1 LSKIKDVQFRT
12 KKKRTYREEEN
23 DMYDVV
29 TFGEAMVRLS
39 PPHFER
45 LEQARSLNVNVG
57 GAELNVAVGVTRFGL
72 KSAWVSKLPK
82 NSLGQMI
89 RDRAQEFGVDCS
101 HIVWSDKGRAGLY
114 FVEFGASPRASSV
127 LYDRGNSAISMVQP
141 GEIDWSK
148 VFAGSKH
155 FHMSG
160 ITPALSASA
169 TETTVEAMKAAKK
182 AGCTV
187 SYDLNYRKK
196 LWTPADAKKIQ
207 EPLMANVDILITT
220 EEDTNVVFGI
230 KEKDYEAVAEK
241 LARTFNFK
249 VVAITLREDLSVW
262 KNNWTAIAFCDG
274 KLFKDRKYEVE
285 IVDRVGA
292 GDSFT
297 SGFLYGWI
305 KEKDVQKGVQY
316 GNAFAALKHT
326 VPGDFNWNTLE
337 EVETQLKGGG
347 LRISR

>member
-1 LSKIKDVQFRT
+1 
-12 KKKRTYREEEN
+12 
-23 DMYDVV
+23 MYDVV
-29 TFGEAMVRLS
+29 TFGESMVRLS
-39 PPHFER
+39 PPHFQR
-45 LEQARSLNVNVG
+45 LEQARSLDTNVG

-82 NSLGQMI
+82 NGLGYLI
-89 RDRAQEFGVDCS
+89 RDRAMEFGVDCS
-101 HIVWSDKGRAGLY
+101 HIVWSDKGRAGIY
-114 FVEFGASPRASSV
+114 FVEFGASPRASGV
-127 LYDRGNSAISMVQP
+127 LYDRSHSAISLIEP
-141 GEIDWSK
+141 GEVDWGK
-148 VFAGSKH
+148 VFSGSKH
-155 FHMSG
+155 FHLSG

-169 TETTVEAMKAAKK
+169 AKVTVEAMKAAKK

-196 LWTPADAKKIQ
+196 LWAPAEAKKIQ
-207 EPLMANVDILITT
+207 EPMMEDVDILITT

-230 KEKDYEAVAEK
+230 KEKDYEAAAKK
-241 LARTFNFK
+241 LAETFKFK

-262 KNNWTAIAFCDG
+262 RNNWTAIAFQDG
-274 KLFKDRKYEVE
+274 KIFRDKKYEVE

-305 KEKDVQKGVQY
+305 RLKDIQKGVKY

-326 VPGDFNWNTLE
+326 VPGDFNWNTLD
-337 EVETQLKGGG
+337 EVENQIKGAG

>member
-1 LSKIKDVQFRT
+1 
-12 KKKRTYREEEN
+12 
-23 DMYDVV
+23 MYDVV
-29 TFGEAMVRLS
+29 TFGESMVRLS
-39 PPHFER
+39 PPDFQR
-45 LEQARSLNVNVG
+45 LEQTRRLNVNVG

-82 NSLGQMI
+82 NSLGYMI

-127 LYDRGNSAISMVQP
+127 LYDRANSAISMIQP
-141 GEIDWSK
+141 GEVDWAK
-148 VFAGSKH
+148 VFTGSKH
-155 FHMSG
+155 FHISG

-169 TETTVEAMKAAKK
+169 SQVTVEAMKAAKK

-207 EPLMANVDILITT
+207 EPMMPDVDILITT

-230 KEKDYEAVAEK
+230 KEKDYEAAAEK
-241 LARTFNFK
+241 LAKTFNFK

-262 KNNWTAIAFCDG
+262 KNNWTAIAYQGG
-274 KLFKDRKYEVE
+274 KLYKDRNYEVE

-297 SGFLYGWI
+297 SGFLYGWVR
-305 KEKDVQKGVQY
+305 EKDVQKGVQY

-337 EVETQLKGGG
+337 EVETQIKGGG

>member
-1 LSKIKDVQFRT
+1 
-12 KKKRTYREEEN
+12 
-23 DMYDVV
+23 MYDVV

-39 PPHFER
+39 PPHFQK
-45 LEQARSLNVNVG
+45 LEQTRSLDLNVG
-57 GAELNVAVGVTRFGL
+57 GAELNVAVGVTRLGM

-82 NSLGQMI
+82 NGLGYLI

-101 HIVWSDKGRAGLY
+101 HIVWSDQGRAGLY
-114 FVEFGASPRASSV
+114 FLELGASPRASSV
-127 LYDRGNSAISMVQP
+127 LYDRSSSAISMIRR
-141 GEIDWSK
+141 GEVDWTK
-148 VFAGSKH
+148 IFAGSQH
-155 FHMSG
+155 FHVSG

-169 TETTVEAMKAAKK
+169 AEVTGEALKAAKK
-182 AGCTV
+182 AGCTI

-207 EPLMANVDILITT
+207 EPMMADVDILITT

-230 KEKDYEAVAEK
+230 KEKDYEAAAQK
-241 LARTFNFK
+241 LAQTFKFK
-249 VVAITLREDLSVW
+249 IVAITLREDLSVW
-262 KNNWTAIAFCDG
+262 RNNWTAIAYQDG
-274 KLFKDRKYEVE
+274 KIYRDRKYEVE

-297 SGFLYGWI
+297 AGFLYGWL
-305 KEKDVQKGVQY
+305 KEKDVQRGVQY

-326 VPGDFNWNTLE
+326 IPGDFNWSSLE
-337 EVETQLKGGG
+337 EVEAQLKGAG

>member
-1 LSKIKDVQFRT
+1 
-12 KKKRTYREEEN
+12 
-23 DMYDVV
+23 MYDVV

-39 PPHFER
+39 PPHFQR
-45 LEQARSLNVNVG
+45 LEQTRSLDVNVG
-57 GAELNVAVGVTRFGL
+57 GAELNVAVAVTRFGM

-82 NSLGQMI
+82 NGLGYMI

-101 HIVWSDKGRAGLY
+101 HVVWSDKGRAGIY

-127 LYDRGNSAISMVQP
+127 LYDRAHSAISIIQP
-141 GEIDWSK
+141 GEVDWVK
-148 VFAGSKH
+148 IFTGSKH

-169 TETTVEAMKAAKK
+169 SEATAEALKAAKK

-196 LWTPADAKKIQ
+196 LWTPAEAEKIQ
-207 EPLMANVDILITT
+207 EPMMAEVDILITT

-241 LARTFNFK
+241 LAQTFNFK
-249 VVAITLREDLSVW
+249 IVAITLREDLSVLR
-262 KNNWTAIAFCDG
+262 NNWTAIAYQDG
-274 KLFKDRKYEVE
+274 KIFKDRKYEVE

-297 SGFLYGWI
+297 AGFLYGWL

-326 VPGDFNWNTLE
+326 VPGDFNWSTKE
-337 EVETQLKGGG
+337 EVENQLKGAG

>member
-1 LSKIKDVQFRT
+1 
-12 KKKRTYREEEN
+12 
-23 DMYDVV
+23 MYDVV
-29 TFGEAMVRLS
+29 TFGEAMIRLS
-39 PPHFER
+39 PPHFQR
-45 LEQARSLNVNVG
+45 LEQARSLDLNVG

-72 KSAWVSKLPK
+72 RSAWVSKLPK
-82 NSLGQMI
+82 NGLGYLI
-89 RDRAQEFGVDCS
+89 RDRALEFGVDCS

-127 LYDRGNSAISMVQP
+127 LYDRGSSAISMIEP
-141 GEIDWSK
+141 GEVDWGK
-148 VFAGSKH
+148 VFNGSKH

-169 TETTVEAMKAAKK
+169 AKVTVEAMKAAKK

-196 LWTPADAKKIQ
+196 LWSPSDAKKIQ
-207 EPLMANVDILITT
+207 EPMMEDVDILITT
-220 EEDTNVVFGI
+220 EEDTGVVFGI
-230 KEKDYEAVAEK
+230 KEKDYETVAER
-241 LARTFNFK
+241 LSQTFRFK
-249 VVAITLREDLSVW
+249 IVAITLREDLSVW
-262 KNNWTAIAFCDG
+262 RNNWTAIAYQEG
-274 KLFKDRKYEVE
+274 KIFRDKKYEVE

-297 SGFLYGWI
+297 AGFLYGWLV
-305 KEKDVQKGVQY
+305 EKDVQRGVHY

-326 VPGDFNWNTLE
+326 TPGDFNWNTKE
-337 EVETQLKGGG
+337 EVEAQIKGAG

>member
-1 LSKIKDVQFRT
+1 
-12 KKKRTYREEEN
+12 
-23 DMYDVV
+23 MYDVV

-39 PPHFER
+39 PPNFQR
-45 LEQARSLNVNVG
+45 LEQAKSLDLNVG

-82 NSLGQMI
+82 NPLGYLI
-89 RDRAQEFGVDCS
+89 RDRAQESGVDCS
-101 HIVWSDKGRAGLY
+101 HIVWSDKGRAGIY

-127 LYDRGNSAISMVQP
+127 LYDRANSAISMVQS
-141 GEIDWSK
+141 GDVDWAK
-148 VFAGSKH
+148 VLNGTKH

-169 TETTVEAMKAAKK
+169 AQVTVEAMKAAKK

-207 EPLMANVDILITT
+207 EPMMADVDILITT

-230 KEKDYEAVAEK
+230 KEKDYEAVAER
-241 LARTFNFK
+241 LAQTFKFK
-249 VVAITLREDLSVW
+249 IVAITLREDLSVLR
-262 KNNWTAIAFCDG
+262 NNWTAIAYQDG
-274 KLFKDRKYEVE
+274 KIFRDRKYEVE

-297 SGFLYGWI
+297 AGFLFGWLR
-305 KEKDVQKGVQY
+305 EKDVQKGVQY

-337 EVETQLKGGG
+337 EVEAQLKGAG

>member
-1 LSKIKDVQFRT
+1 
-12 KKKRTYREEEN
+12 
-23 DMYDVV
+23 MYDVV

-39 PPHFER
+39 PPHSQR
-45 LEQARSLNVNVG
+45 LEQTRSLDVNVG
-57 GAELNVAVGVTRFGL
+57 GAELNVAVGVTRLGM

-82 NSLGQMI
+82 NGLGYMI
-89 RDRAQEFGVDCS
+89 RDRAREFGVDCS
-101 HIVWSDKGRAGLY
+101 HIVWSDKGRAGIY

-127 LYDRGNSAISMVQP
+127 LYDRGSSAISMVQP
-141 GEIDWSK
+141 GEVDWPK
-148 VFAGSKH
+148 VFSGSKH

-169 TETTVEAMKAAKK
+169 TQVTAEALKAAKK

-196 LWTPADAKKIQ
+196 LWAPVDAQKVQ
-207 EPLMANVDILITT
+207 EPMMADVDILITT

-230 KEKDYEAVAEK
+230 KEKDYEAVAER
-241 LARTFNFK
+241 LAQTFKFK
-249 VVAITLREDLSVW
+249 IVAITLREDLSVLR
-262 KNNWTAIAFCDG
+262 NNWTAIAYQDG
-274 KLFKDRKYEVE
+274 KIFKDRKYEVE
-285 IVDRVGA
+285 IVDRIGA

-297 SGFLYGWI
+297 AGFLYGWI
-305 KEKDVQKGVQY
+305 KDKDIQKGVQY

-337 EVETQLKGGG
+337 EVEAQLKGAG

>member
-1 LSKIKDVQFRT
+1 MV
-12 KKKRTYREEEN
+12 
-23 DMYDVV
+23 MYDVV

-39 PPHFER
+39 PPNFQR
-45 LEQARSLNVNVG
+45 LEQTKSFDVNPG
-57 GAELNVAVGVTRFGL
+57 GAELNVAVGVTRFGM

-82 NSLGQMI
+82 NGLGYLI
-89 RDRAQEFGVDCS
+89 RNRAQEFGVDCS
-101 HIVWSDKGRAGLY
+101 HIVWSDKGRAGIY
-114 FVEFGASPRASSV
+114 FVEFGSSPRASSV
-127 LYDRGNSAISMVQP
+127 LYDRAGSAISMIQP
-141 GEIDWSK
+141 GEVDWAK
-148 VFAGSKH
+148 VFTGSKH

-169 TETTVEAMKAAKK
+169 SETTAEALKAAKK
-182 AGCTV
+182 AGCSI

-207 EPLMANVDILITT
+207 EPLMENVDILITT

-230 KEKDYEAVAEK
+230 KEEDYETAAEK
-241 LARTFNFK
+241 LAKTFKFK
-249 VVAITLREDLSVW
+249 IVAITLREDLSVLR
-262 KNNWTAIAFCDG
+262 NNWTAIAYQDG
-274 KLFKDRKYEVE
+274 KIIRDRKYEVE

-297 SGFLYGWI
+297 AGFLYGWL
-305 KEKDVQKGVQY
+305 KLKDVEKGVQY

-326 VPGDFNWNTLE
+326 LPGDFNWTTLD
-337 EVETQLKGGG
+337 EVEAQLKGAG

>member
-1 LSKIKDVQFRT
+1 
-12 KKKRTYREEEN
+12 
-23 DMYDVV
+23 MYDVV
-29 TFGEAMVRLS
+29 TFGEAMIRLS
-39 PPHFER
+39 PPNFQR
-45 LEQARSLNVNVG
+45 LEQARGLDLYVG
-57 GAELNVAVGVTRFGL
+57 GAELNVAVGVSRLGM

-82 NSLGQMI
+82 NGLGYLI
-89 RDRAQEFGVDCS
+89 RNRVREAGVDCP
-101 HIVWSDKGRAGLY
+101 HVVWSDKGRAGIY
-114 FVEFGASPRASSV
+114 FVEFGSSPRASSV
-127 LYDRGNSAISMVQP
+127 LYDRANSAISMIQP
-141 GEIDWSK
+141 GEVDWPK
-148 VFAGSKH
+148 VFNGSKH

-169 TETTVEAMKAAKK
+169 TQVTAEALKAAKK

-207 EPLMANVDILITT
+207 EPMMADVDVLITT

-230 KEKDYEAVAEK
+230 KEKDYEAAAER
-241 LARTFNFK
+241 LAQTFKFK
-249 VVAITLREDLSVW
+249 IVAITLREDLSVLR
-262 KNNWTAIAFCDG
+262 NNWTAIAYQDG
-274 KLFKDRKYEVE
+274 KIYKDKKYEVE

-297 SGFLYGWI
+297 AGFLYIWI

-326 VPGDFNWNTLE
+326 LPGDFNWSTLE
-337 EVETQLKGGG
+337 EVENQLKGAG

>member
-1 LSKIKDVQFRT
+1 
-12 KKKRTYREEEN
+12 
-23 DMYDVV
+23 MYDVV
-29 TFGEAMVRLS
+29 TFGEAMIRLS
-39 PPHFER
+39 PPFSQR
-45 LEQARSLNVNVG
+45 LEQTRSLDVNVG
-57 GAELNVAVGVTRFGL
+57 GAELNVAVGVTRFRM

-82 NSLGQMI
+82 NGLGYMI

-101 HIVWSDKGRAGLY
+101 HIVWSDKGRAGIY

-127 LYDRGNSAISMVQP
+127 LYDRANSAISMIQP
-141 GEIDWSK
+141 GEVEWPK
-148 VFAGSKH
+148 VFNGSKH
-155 FHMSG
+155 FHLSG

-169 TETTVEAMKAAKK
+169 AEATAEALKAAKK

-196 LWTPADAKKIQ
+196 LWTPADAKRIQ
-207 EPLMANVDILITT
+207 EPMMADVDVLITT

-230 KEKDYEAVAEK
+230 KEKDYETVAEK
-241 LARTFNFK
+241 LARTFKFK
-249 VVAITLREDLSVW
+249 IVAITLREDLSVLR
-262 KNNWTAIAFCDG
+262 NNWTAIAYQDG
-274 KLFKDRKYEVE
+274 KIFKDRKYEVE

-297 SGFLYGWI
+297 AGFLYGWI
-305 KEKDVQKGVQY
+305 KEKDIQKGVQY

-337 EVETQLKGGG
+337 EVEAQLKGAG

>member
-1 LSKIKDVQFRT
+1 
-12 KKKRTYREEEN
+12 
-23 DMYDVV
+23 MYDVV

-39 PPHFER
+39 PPHFQR
-45 LEQARSLNVNVG
+45 LEQARSLDLTAG

-72 KSAWVSKLPK
+72 KSAWVSKLPR
-82 NSLGQMI
+82 NSLGYLI

-101 HIVWSDKGRAGLY
+101 HMVWSDKGRAGLY
-114 FVEFGASPRASSV
+114 FLEFGASPRASSV
-127 LYDRGNSAISMVQP
+127 LYDRSGSAISMIKP
-141 GEIDWSK
+141 GEVDWGK
-148 VFAGSKH
+148 VFTGPKH
-155 FHMSG
+155 FHVSG

-169 TETTVEAMKAAKK
+169 AEATTEALKAAKK

-207 EPLMANVDILITT
+207 EPMMADVDILITT
-220 EEDTNVVFGI
+220 EEDTNIVFGI
-230 KEKDYEAVAEK
+230 KEKDYEAVAK
-241 LARTFNFK
+241 RLAQTFNLK
-249 VVAITLREDLSVW
+249 IVAITLREDLSVW
-262 KNNWTAIAFCDG
+262 RNNWTAIAYQDG
-274 KLFKDRKYEVE
+274 KIFKDRKYEVE

-297 SGFLYGWI
+297 AGFLYGWL
-305 KEKDVQKGVQY
+305 KEKEVEKGVQY

-326 VPGDFNWNTLE
+326 LPGDFNWATLE
-337 EVETQLKGGG
+337 EVEAQLKGAG

>member
-1 LSKIKDVQFRT
+1 MI
-12 KKKRTYREEEN
+12 
-23 DMYDVV
+23 
-29 TFGEAMVRLS
+29 RLS
-39 PPHFER
+39 PPHSQR
-45 LEQARSLNVNVG
+45 LEQARSLDVNVG
-57 GAELNVAVGVTRFGL
+57 GAELNVAVGVTRFGM

-82 NSLGQMI
+82 NSLGYLI
-89 RDRAQEFGVDCS
+89 RDHAQEFGVDCS
-101 HIVWSDKGRAGLY
+101 HIVWSEKGRAGIY

-127 LYDRGNSAISMVQP
+127 LYDRANSAISMVQP
-141 GEIDWSK
+141 GEVDWTK
-148 VFAGSKH
+148 VFSGAKH

-169 TETTVEAMKAAKK
+169 AQVAVEALKAAKK

-196 LWTPADAKKIQ
+196 LWTPSDAKKIQ
-207 EPLMANVDILITT
+207 EPMMADVDILITT

-230 KEKDYEAVAEK
+230 KEKDYEAVAER
-241 LARTFNFK
+241 LAQTFKFK
-249 VVAITLREDLSVW
+249 IVAITLREDLSVLR
-262 KNNWTAIAFCDG
+262 NNWTAIAYQDG
-274 KLFKDRKYEVE
+274 KIFRDRKYEVE

-297 SGFLYGWI
+297 AGFLYSWI

-316 GNAFAALKHT
+316 GNAYAALKHT
-326 VPGDFNWNTLE
+326 IPGDFNWSTLE
-337 EVETQLKGGG
+337 EVEAQLKGAG

>member
-1 LSKIKDVQFRT
+1 
-12 KKKRTYREEEN
+12 
-23 DMYDVV
+23 MYDVV
-29 TFGEAMVRLS
+29 TFGEAMIRLS
-39 PPHFER
+39 PPHSQR
-45 LEQARSLNVNVG
+45 LEQARSLDLNVG
-57 GAELNVAVGVTRFGL
+57 GAELNVAVGVTRLGM

-82 NSLGQMI
+82 NGLGWLI

-101 HIVWSDKGRAGLY
+101 HIVWSDKGRTGIY

-127 LYDRGNSAISMVQP
+127 LYDRANSAISMVQP
-141 GEIDWSK
+141 GEIDWAKIFS
-148 VFAGSKH
+148 GSKH
-155 FHMSG
+155 FHLSG

-169 TETTVEAMKAAKK
+169 AEVTAEALKAAKK

-196 LWTPADAKKIQ
+196 LWTPADAKRVQ
-207 EPLMANVDILITT
+207 EPLMADVDVLITT
-220 EEDTNVVFGI
+220 EEDTHVVFGI
-230 KEKDYEAVAEK
+230 KEKDYGTVAEK
-241 LARTFNFK
+241 LAETFKFK
-249 VVAITLREDLSVW
+249 IVAITLREDLSVLR
-262 KNNWTAIAFCDG
+262 NNWTAIAYQDG
-274 KLFKDRKYEVE
+274 KIFKDRKYEVE

-297 SGFLYGWI
+297 AGFLYGWI
-305 KEKDVQKGVQY
+305 KEKDIQKGVQY

-337 EVETQLKGGG
+337 EVEAQLKGAG

>member
-1 LSKIKDVQFRT
+1 
-12 KKKRTYREEEN
+12 
-23 DMYDVV
+23 MYDVV

-45 LEQARSLNVNVG
+45 LEQTRSLNVNVG

-82 NSLGQMI
+82 NSLGYMI

-101 HIVWSDKGRAGLY
+101 HITWSDKGRAGLY

-141 GEIDWSK
+141 GEIDWAK

-196 LWTPADAKKIQ
+196 LWTPADAKKVQ
-207 EPLMANVDILITT
+207 EPLMADVDILITT

-262 KNNWTAIAFCDG
+262 RNNWTAIAFHDG
-274 KLFKDRKYEVE
+274 KFFKDRKYEVE

-305 KEKDVQKGVQY
+305 KERDVQKGVQY

-326 VPGDFNWNTLE
+326 VPGDFNWSTLE

>member
-1 LSKIKDVQFRT
+1 
-12 KKKRTYREEEN
+12 
-23 DMYDVV
+23 MYDVV

-39 PPHFER
+39 PPHFQR
-45 LEQARSLNVNVG
+45 LEQTQSLDVNAG
-57 GAELNVAVGVTRFGL
+57 GAELNVAVGVARLGL
-72 KSAWVSKLPK
+72 KSAWISKLPK
-82 NSLGQMI
+82 NPLGYLI
-89 RDRAQEFGVDCS
+89 RDRAQELGVDCS
-101 HIVWSDKGRAGLY
+101 NIVWSDKGRAGLY
-114 FVEFGASPRASSV
+114 FLEFGASPRASSV
-127 LYDRGNSAISMVQP
+127 LYDRSGSAISMINPREV
-141 GEIDWSK
+141 DWKK
-148 VFAGSKH
+148 VFNGSKH

-169 TETTVEAMKAAKK
+169 AETTVEALKEAKK

-196 LWTPADAKKIQ
+196 LWTPVDAKKIQ
-207 EPLMANVDILITT
+207 EPMMANIDILITT

-230 KEKDYEAVAEK
+230 KEKDYETVAEK
-241 LARTFNFK
+241 LAQTFK
-249 VVAITLREDLSVW
+249 LKIVAITLREDLSVW
-262 KNNWTAIAFCDG
+262 RNNWTAIAFQGG
-274 KLFKDRKYEVE
+274 KIFRDRKYEVE

-297 SGFLYGWI
+297 AGFLYGWL

-326 VPGDFNWNTLE
+326 LPGDLNWCTLE
-337 EVETQLKGGG
+337 EVENQLKGAG

>member
-1 LSKIKDVQFRT
+1 
-12 KKKRTYREEEN
+12 
-23 DMYDVV
+23 MYDVV
-29 TFGEAMVRLS
+29 TFGEAMIRLS
-39 PPHFER
+39 PPFSQR
-45 LEQARSLNVNVG
+45 LEQTRSLDVNVG
-57 GAELNVAVGVTRFGL
+57 GAELNVAVGVTRFRM

-82 NSLGQMI
+82 NGLGYMI

-101 HIVWSDKGRAGLY
+101 HIVWSDKGRAGIY

-127 LYDRGNSAISMVQP
+127 LYDRANSAISMIQP
-141 GEIDWSK
+141 GEVEWPK
-148 VFAGSKH
+148 VFNGSKH
-155 FHMSG
+155 FHLSG

-169 TETTVEAMKAAKK
+169 AETTGEALKAAKK

-196 LWTPADAKKIQ
+196 LWTPADAKRIQ
-207 EPLMANVDILITT
+207 EPMMADVDVLITT

-230 KEKDYEAVAEK
+230 KEKDYETVAEK
-241 LARTFNFK
+241 LARTFKFK
-249 VVAITLREDLSVW
+249 IVAITLREDLSVLR
-262 KNNWTAIAFCDG
+262 NNWTAIAYQDG
-274 KLFKDRKYEVE
+274 KIFKDRKYEVE

-297 SGFLYGWI
+297 AGFLYGWI
-305 KEKDVQKGVQY
+305 KEKDIQKGVQY

-337 EVETQLKGGG
+337 EVEAQLKGAG

>member
-1 LSKIKDVQFRT
+1 
-12 KKKRTYREEEN
+12 
-23 DMYDVV
+23 MYDVV

-39 PPHFER
+39 PPNSQR
-45 LEQARSLNVNVG
+45 LEQTQSLDVHVG
-57 GAELNVAVGVTRFGL
+57 GAELNVAVGVTRLGM

-82 NSLGQMI
+82 NSLGYMI
-89 RDRAQEFGVDCS
+89 RGRAQAFGVDCS
-101 HIVWSDKGRAGLY
+101 HVVWSDKGRAGLY
-114 FVEFGASPRASSV
+114 FLEFGASPRASSV
-127 LYDRGNSAISMVQP
+127 LYDRVNSAISMIQP
-141 GEIDWSK
+141 GEVDWPK
-148 VFAGSKH
+148 VFNGSKH

-169 TETTVEAMKAAKK
+169 TQVTAEALKAAKR

-196 LWTPADAKKIQ
+196 LWSPVEAKKVQ
-207 EPLMANVDILITT
+207 ESMMADVDILITT

-230 KEKDYEAVAEK
+230 KEKDYEAVAER
-241 LARTFNFK
+241 LAQTFKFRI
-249 VVAITLREDLSVW
+249 VAITLREDLSVLR
-262 KNNWTAIAFCDG
+262 NNWTAIAYQDG
-274 KLFKDRKYEVE
+274 KIYKDKKYEVE

-297 SGFLYGWI
+297 AGFLYGWI
-305 KEKDVQKGVQY
+305 KEKDVEKGVRY

-326 VPGDFNWNTLE
+326 VPGDLNWCTQE
-337 EVETQLKGGG
+337 EAEAQLKGTG

>member
-1 LSKIKDVQFRT
+1 
-12 KKKRTYREEEN
+12 
-23 DMYDVV
+23 MYDVV

-39 PPHFER
+39 PPHFQR
-45 LEQARSLNVNVG
+45 LEQARSLDLNAG

-72 KSAWVSKLPK
+72 KSAWISKLPK
-82 NSLGQMI
+82 NGLGYLI

-101 HIVWSDKGRAGLY
+101 HIVWSDKGRAGIY

-127 LYDRGNSAISMVQP
+127 LYDRAHSAISMIQP
-141 GEIDWSK
+141 GEVDWGK
-148 VFAGSKH
+148 VFDGSKH

-169 TETTVEAMKAAKK
+169 AEASVEALKAAKK
-182 AGCTV
+182 AGCSV

-207 EPLMANVDILITT
+207 EPMMEDVDILITT

-230 KEKDYEAVAEK
+230 KEKDYEAVAGK
-241 LARTFNFK
+241 LAKTFEFK
-249 VVAITLREDLSVW
+249 IVAITLREDLSVW
-262 KNNWTAIAFCDG
+262 RNNWTAIAYCDG
-274 KLFKDRKYEVE
+274 KVFKDRKYEVE

-297 SGFLYGWI
+297 AGFLYGWLSD
-305 KEKDVQKGVQY
+305 KDIQKGVQY

-326 VPGDFNWNTLE
+326 IPGDLNWSTLE
-337 EVETQLKGGG
+337 EVEAQLKGAG

>member
-1 LSKIKDVQFRT
+1 
-12 KKKRTYREEEN
+12 
-23 DMYDVV
+23 MYDVV

-39 PPHFER
+39 PPNFQR
-45 LEQARSLNVNVG
+45 LEQTKSFDVNPG

-82 NSLGQMI
+82 NGLGYLI
-89 RDRAQEFGVDCS
+89 RNRAQEFGVDCS
-101 HIVWSDKGRAGLY
+101 HIVWSDKGRAGIY
-114 FVEFGASPRASSV
+114 FVEFGSSPRASSV
-127 LYDRGNSAISMVQP
+127 LYDRAGSAISMIQP
-141 GEIDWSK
+141 GEVDWTK
-148 VFAGSKH
+148 VFTGSKH

-160 ITPALSASA
+160 ITPALSVSAS
-169 TETTVEAMKAAKK
+169 ETTAEALKAAKK
-182 AGCTV
+182 AGCTI

-207 EPLMANVDILITT
+207 EPLMENVDILITT

-230 KEKDYEAVAEK
+230 KEKDYETAAEK
-241 LARTFNFK
+241 LAKTFKFK
-249 VVAITLREDLSVW
+249 IVAITLREDLSVLR
-262 KNNWTAIAFCDG
+262 NNWTAIAYQDG
-274 KLFKDRKYEVE
+274 KIIRDRKYEVE

-297 SGFLYGWI
+297 AGFLFGWL
-305 KEKDVQKGVQY
+305 KSKDVEKGVQY

-326 VPGDFNWNTLE
+326 LPGDFNWTTLD
-337 EVETQLKGGG
+337 EVEAQLKGAG

>member
-1 LSKIKDVQFRT
+1 
-12 KKKRTYREEEN
+12 
-23 DMYDVV
+23 MYDIV

-39 PPHFER
+39 PPNFQR
-45 LEQARSLNVNVG
+45 LEQARKLDLHVG
-57 GAELNVAVGVTRFGL
+57 GAELNVAVGVTRFGM

-82 NSLGQMI
+82 NALGWLI

-101 HIVWSDKGRAGLY
+101 HIVWSDQGRTGIY

-127 LYDRGNSAISMVQP
+127 LYDRSHSAISMVQP
-141 GEIDWSK
+141 GEIDWARIFS
-148 VFAGSKH
+148 GSKH
-155 FHMSG
+155 FHVSG

-169 TETTVEAMKAAKK
+169 AEVTAEALKAAKK

-196 LWTPADAKKIQ
+196 LWSPADARRIQ
-207 EPLMANVDILITT
+207 EPMMEEVDILITT

-230 KEKDYEAVAEK
+230 KEKDYETVAEK
-241 LARTFNFK
+241 LAQTFKFK
-249 VVAITLREDLSVW
+249 IVAITLREDLSVW
-262 KNNWTAIAFCDG
+262 RNNWTAIAYHDG
-274 KLFKDRKYEVE
+274 KIFRDRKYEVE

-297 SGFLYGWI
+297 AGFLFGWL
-305 KEKDVQKGVQY
+305 KLNDVQKGVQY

-326 VPGDFNWNTLE
+326 VPGDFNWTTFE
-337 EVETQLKGGG
+337 EVEAQLKGAG

>member
-1 LSKIKDVQFRT
+1 
-12 KKKRTYREEEN
+12 
-23 DMYDVV
+23 MYDIV

-39 PPHFER
+39 PPNSQR
-45 LEQARSLNVNVG
+45 LEQTQSLDAHVG
-57 GAELNVAVGVTRFGL
+57 GAELNVAVGVTRLGM

-82 NSLGQMI
+82 NGLGYMI
-89 RDRAQEFGVDCS
+89 KGRAQAFGVDCS

-127 LYDRGNSAISMVQP
+127 LYDRANSAISMIQP
-141 GEIDWSK
+141 GEVDWPNVLK
-148 VFAGSKH
+148 GSKH

-160 ITPALSASA
+160 ITPALSTSA
-169 TETTVEAMKAAKK
+169 TQVAAEALKAAKK

-196 LWTPADAKKIQ
+196 LWTPPEAKKVQ
-207 EPLMANVDILITT
+207 EPMMSDVDILITT

-230 KEKDYEAVAEK
+230 KEKDYEAAAGK
-241 LARTFNFK
+241 LAQTFKFK
-249 VVAITLREDLSVW
+249 VVAITLREDLSVLR
-262 KNNWTAIAFCDG
+262 NNWTAIAYQDG
-274 KLFKDRKYEVE
+274 KIYKDKKYEVE

-297 SGFLYGWI
+297 AGFLYAWL

-326 VPGDFNWNTLE
+326 VPGDFNVCTME
-337 EVETQLKGGG
+337 EVETQLKGAG